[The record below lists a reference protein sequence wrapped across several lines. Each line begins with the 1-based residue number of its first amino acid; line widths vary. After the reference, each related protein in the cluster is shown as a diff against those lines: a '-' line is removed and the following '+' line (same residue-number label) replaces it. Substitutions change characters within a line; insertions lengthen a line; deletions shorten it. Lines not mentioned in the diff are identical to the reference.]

1 MDPDLF
7 LVIGLLLI
15 GLSAVSILSA
25 FTDGR
30 MPRAAAVMM
39 IAATILIALAV
50 SKRPG
55 GYTWEDVPRAFVRV
69 VAKVVN

>member
-7 LVIGLLLI
+7 MVIGLVLI
-15 GLSAVSILSA
+15 GLAALSLISA

-55 GYTWEDVPRAFVRV
+55 GYAWEDVPGAFVRV
-69 VAKVVN
+69 IARVVN